1 MRNRDYLFYTAAG
14 AGLGAAAI
22 ATARCLR
29 SESLRG
35 QIALIT
41 GGSRGLGLSLAR
53 RFAREGC
60 PIAICARD
68 ERELA
73 CARADL
79 EARGARALAVPCDIT
94 DREQVA
100 RMIDAVRRHYG
111 TIDILVN
118 NAGVIQVGPLDSMTL
133 ADFETAM
140 ASMFWGAVYPT
151 LEALPHMLTRGC
163 GRIVNITSIGG
174 KVSVPH
180 LLPYNCAKFAAVGF
194 SEGLRAE
201 LRGRGIKVTTIV
213 PGLMRTGSYL
223 NAFFKGDANRESRWF
238 ALSASLPGMT
248 IGADRA
254 ARQIVAATKQGRA
267 ERVLTTPAGVLAL
280 FHGLFPGIT
289 ADILGLAD
297 RLLLPQPVGGTE
309 ARKGSDVQ
317 SLQSP
322 SMKALTTLSRAAAR
336 RYLQPQ
342 AAGTRTE

>member
-14 AGLGAAAI
+14 AGLGAAAL

-35 QIALIT
+35 QVALIT

-60 PIAICARD
+60 QIAICARN

-79 EARGARALAVPCDIT
+79 ESRGARAFAAPCDIT

-100 RMIDAVRRHYG
+100 RMMDAVRQHYG
-111 TIDILVN
+111 RIDILVN
-118 NAGVIQVGPLDSMTL
+118 NAGIIQVGPLDSMTL
-133 ADFETAM
+133 EDFESTM

-151 LEALPHMLTRGC
+151 LEALPDMLARSY

-180 LLPYNCAKFAAVGF
+180 LLPYCCAKFAAVGF

-248 IGADRA
+248 ISGERA
-254 ARQIVAATKQGRA
+254 ARQIVAATRQGRA
-267 ERVLTTPAGVLAL
+267 ERVLTTPAAVLAL
-280 FHGLFPGIT
+280 FHGLFPGVT
-289 ADILGLAD
+289 ADVLGLAG

-309 ARKGSDVQ
+309 AWKGADTQ
-317 SLQSP
+317 SLRSP
-322 SMKALTTLSRAAAR
+322 SMKALTTLGRAAAR
-336 RYLQPQ
+336 RHLQPQ
-342 AAGTRTE
+342 SAGSRTE